1 MELVDDWL
9 SKNPHWATWHF
20 VNSIAEKVI
29 KQIWRVFVPT
39 MTTGSLFFF
48 TLNPEFWRFKAN
60 CKARYSRLIS
70 NINIVMSVLYFAS
83 YWKPHVPWRPR
94 NNWGECLCTLSDPR
108 TRTSINWST
117 PSPSPHPLLPTPTHI
132 SFATLG
138 TIGCKA
144 NKLRSL
150 RDVECKRLI
159 DQQENKVAFS
169 FYQQE
174 QQPI

>member
-1 MELVDDWL
+1 MRNIETFP
-9 SKNPHWATWHF
+9 S
-20 VNSIAEKVI
+20 
-29 KQIWRVFVPT
+29 KQIYPYPSLVERKEAEFYHNIDRRRYWF
-39 MTTGSLFFF
+39 GSNDLFSSLFPD
-48 TLNPEFWRFKAN
+48 NCWCP
-60 CKARYSRLIS
+60 CKARNSRIIS
-70 NINIVMSVLYFAS
+70 NINIVMSVVRFYFAS

-159 DQQENKVAFS
+159 DQQESRVAFS
-169 FYQQE
+169 FDQQ
-174 QQPI
+174 Q